1 MNNFEFSLAFFM
13 LLWYN
18 NNINVYAVKIRI
30 FSVFYKRCF
39 NLFISKKAL
48 AVSPSPTLAIDSKF
62 KAMKAEGIDVVGFGT
77 GEPDFDTPENI
88 KNAAKA
94 ALDRGFT
101 KYTPASGTLDLKKAI
116 CNKLLRENGLE
127 YEPAH
132 IVVSNGAKHSLMN
145 IFTAICDPGD
155 EVILPA
161 PFWVSYSEMIELADG
176 VPVIV
181 QTSEDEGFKLS
192 PEAFEKAITPK
203 TRAIIINSPGNP
215 NGMVYSRED
224 LKALAD
230 VALKHGLYIISDEVY
245 EHLVYDGNTHTSI
258 ASFGPEYKECT
269 IVVNAV
275 SKTYAMTGWRIGYTA
290 CNKDLAKAMA
300 NIQSHSTSNPN
311 SIAQAA
317 AAEALNGDLSAVME
331 MKKAFIERRNYM
343 YERINAMKGVSCKM
357 PEGAFYIMMNISG
370 LKGKTICGKVV
381 NTSDDFA
388 NILLD
393 NALVAVVPCSGF
405 GNDDFIRWSYATS
418 METITK
424 GMDRLE
430 KLLNENL

>member
-1 MNNFEFSLAFFM
+1 M
-13 LLWYN
+13 
-18 NNINVYAVKIRI
+18 
-30 FSVFYKRCF
+30 
-39 NLFISKKAL
+39 FISKKAL
-48 AVSPSPTLAIDSKF
+48 AVSPSSTLAIDSKF

-101 KYTPASGTLDLKKAI
+101 KYTPASGTIELKRAI
-116 CNKLLRENGLE
+116 CKKFKRDNNLD
-127 YEPAH
+127 YEPSQ

-145 IFTAICDPGD
+145 VFTAICDPGD
-155 EVILPA
+155 EVIVPA
-161 PFWVSYSEMIELADG
+161 PFWVSYTEMVRLADG

-181 QTSEDEGFKLS
+181 QTTEDSGFKLS
-192 PEAFEKAITPK
+192 PEDFERAITPR
-203 TRAIIINSPGNP
+203 TRAIIINSPSNP
-215 NGMVYSRED
+215 NGMVYSKED

-245 EHLVYDGNTHTSI
+245 EHLVYDGHTHTSI
-258 ASFGPEYKECT
+258 ASFGPEYKEAT

-290 CNKDLAKAMA
+290 CSELLAKAMA
-300 NIQSHSTSNPN
+300 NIQSHGTSNPN

-317 AAEALNGDLSAVME
+317 ATEALNGDLGAVME

-343 YERINAMKGVSCKM
+343 FERINAIDGVSCKM
-357 PEGAFYIMMNISG
+357 PEGAFYIMMNISK
-370 LKGKTICGKVV
+370 LKGRTLYGKKIE
-381 NTSDDFA
+381 TSDDFA
-388 NILLD
+388 ATFLD
-393 NALVAVVPCSGF
+393 KALVAVVPCSGF

-418 METITK
+418 MESIIK

-430 KLLNENL
+430 KFIKEEI

>member
-1 MNNFEFSLAFFM
+1 M
-13 LLWYN
+13 
-18 NNINVYAVKIRI
+18 
-30 FSVFYKRCF
+30 
-39 NLFISKKAL
+39 
-48 AVSPSPTLAIDSKF
+48 SPSSTLAIDSKF

-116 CNKLLRENGLE
+116 CGKFKRDNGLD
-127 YEPAH
+127 YEPSQ

-145 IFTAICDPGD
+145 VFTAICDPGD
-155 EVILPA
+155 EVIVPS
-161 PFWVSYSEMIELADG
+161 PFWVSYTEMVRLADG

-181 QTSEDEGFKLS
+181 QTTEDSGFKLS
-192 PEAFEKAITPK
+192 PEDFEKAITPR
-203 TRAIIINSPGNP
+203 TRAIIINSPSNP
-215 NGMVYSRED
+215 NGMVYSKED

-245 EHLVYDGNTHTSI
+245 EHLVYDGHTHTSI
-258 ASFGPEYKECT
+258 ASFGPEYKEAT

-290 CNKDLAKAMA
+290 CNEPLAKAMA
-300 NIQSHSTSNPN
+300 NIQSHGTSNPN

-317 AAEALNGDLSAVME
+317 AVEALSGDLSAVME

-343 YERINAMKGVSCKM
+343 FERINAIDGVSCKM
-357 PEGAFYIMMNISG
+357 PEGAFYIMMNISK
-370 LKGKTICGKVV
+370 LKGRTIYGKKIE
-381 NTSDDFA
+381 TSDDFA
-388 NILLD
+388 AILLD
-393 NALVAVVPCSGF
+393 KALVAVVPCSGF
-405 GNDDFIRWSYATS
+405 GNDDFVRWSYATS
-418 METITK
+418 MESIIK

-430 KLLNENL
+430 KLIKEEI

>member
-1 MNNFEFSLAFFM
+1 M
-13 LLWYN
+13 
-18 NNINVYAVKIRI
+18 
-30 FSVFYKRCF
+30 RCI

-48 AVSPSPTLAIDSKF
+48 AVKPSSTLAIDSKF

-88 KNAAKA
+88 KNAAKL
-94 ALDRGFT
+94 ALDKGFT

-116 CNKLLRENGLE
+116 CSKLKRENGLS
-127 YEPAH
+127 YEPSQ

-155 EVILPA
+155 EIIIPA
-161 PFWVSYSEMIELADG
+161 PFWVSYTEMVALADG
-176 VPVIV
+176 KSVIV
-181 QTSEDEGFKLS
+181 QTDEKSGFKMS

-203 TRAIIINSPGNP
+203 TRAVIVNSPSNP
-215 NGMVYSRED
+215 NGMVYSKEH
-224 LKALAD
+224 LKAIAD
-230 VALKHGLYIISDEVY
+230 IALKHGLYIISDEVY

-258 ASFGPEYKECT
+258 ASFGPEYKEAT

-290 CNKDLAKAMA
+290 CCEPLAKAMA

-311 SIAQAA
+311 SIAQVA
-317 AAEALNGDLSAVME
+317 AAEALNGDLSAVE
-331 MKKAFIERRNYM
+331 KMKKAFIERRNYM
-343 YERINAMKGVSCKM
+343 YSRINSMKGVSCKM
-357 PEGAFYIMMNISG
+357 PEGAFYIMMNISK
-370 LKGKTICGKVV
+370 LKGKTICGKVI

-388 NILLD
+388 DVLLE

-405 GNDDFIRWSYATS
+405 GNDDFLRWSYATS
-418 METITK
+418 MEAITL
-424 GMDRLE
+424 GLDRIE